1 MEIRNPEMY
10 RNIVAKVKMGSIADE
25 LGIEVGDE
33 LLSINEQPVADII
46 EYKYLLS
53 DQEILVL
60 LKKTNGELI
69 EYEIEK
75 EYDEDL
81 GIEFVNPL
89 IDKARS
95 CSNRCIFCFIDQLPK
110 GLRKTLY
117 FKDDDSRLS
126 FLQGNFITLTNMTEE
141 EIDKIIRYRISPINV
156 SVHTTNPILRVEMLK
171 NKKAGRILEFLR
183 RFSDAGIFMNCQIVL
198 VKNVND
204 GMELDRTINDLAE
217 LYPQVESVAVVP
229 VGLTKYREGLPK
241 LEAFDAFSSKIVVE
255 QISNMQKKYYHD
267 IGTRFVF
274 ASDEFF
280 IQSGIE
286 IPAESEYEGY
296 PQLENGVGLIR
307 SFSSELDR
315 ELLKIRPTSVRKKI
329 LLITG
334 TSAYN
339 FMCNEVQKVKEKI
352 NFDQLEVRFVVNH
365 FFGEKITVTG
375 LVTATDII
383 EQLSDLVGF
392 DKVLIPAVM
401 LRDGEDTFLDD
412 LKISDLEKVFQA
424 KVEVVD
430 ISGHEFIKSLLN

>member
-10 RNIVAKVKMGSIADE
+10 KNIVAKVKTGSIADE

-33 LLSINEQPVADII
+33 LLSVNEQPVADII

-60 LKKTNGELI
+60 LRKANGELI

-141 EIDKIIRYRISPINV
+141 EIDKITRYRISPINV

-204 GMELDRTINDLAE
+204 GLELDRTISDLAE

-229 VGLTKYREGLPK
+229 VGLTKYREGLPE

-315 ELLKIRPTSVRKKI
+315 ELLKIRPTSVQKKI

-339 FMCNEVQKVKEKI
+339 FMCNEVKKVKEKI